1 MNYYKEQVKRHKKK
15 KSNLPSTSA
24 SVRPQQGNGGSQQ
37 FPQDQQQQQQGLS
50 VQGWMLRYDFKMGM
64 FSECKQDID
73 NAVKYYESAYGLLVD
88 MFAVTSSITPGASGL
103 QARTKRWAE
112 AKVLADCLC
121 LKVSRASRFLSSSAL
136 LKVSQYSN
144 DDYF

>member
-1 MNYYKEQVKRHKKK
+1 MNYYKEQVKKHKKK
-15 KSNLPSTSA
+15 KSNLPSTTA
-24 SVRPQQGNGGSQQ
+24 SVRPQ
-37 FPQDQQQQQQGLS
+37 QDQQQQQQGLS

-103 QARTKRWAE
+103 LARTKRWAE

-121 LKVSRASRFLSSSAL
+121 LKVKWTTHFPQSSAC
-136 LKVSQYSN
+136 LKVS
-144 DDYF
+144 

>member
-15 KSNLPSTSA
+15 KSNLPATTA
-24 SVRPQQGNGGSQQ
+24 SVRPI
-37 FPQDQQQQQQGLS
+37 QQQNNGSLQQQQQQNQQQGLS
-50 VQGWMLRYDFKMGM
+50 VQGWMLRYEFKMGM

-73 NAVKYYESAYGLLVD
+73 NAVKHYESAYGLLVD
-88 MFAVTSSITPGASGL
+88 MFAVTSTITPGASGL

-121 LKVSRASRFLSSSAL
+121 LKVR
-136 LKVSQYSN
+136 
-144 DDYF
+144 

>member
-24 SVRPQQGNGGSQQ
+24 SVRPQHGNNNGGGSQQ
-37 FPQDQQQQQQGLS
+37 FQHDQQLQQQQQQGLS

-103 QARTKRWAE
+103 QARTRRWAE

-121 LKVSRASRFLSSSAL
+121 LKVRSTFL
-136 LKVSQYSN
+136 LKSLVLLP
-144 DDYF
+144 

>member
-15 KSNLPSTSA
+15 KSNLPATTA
-24 SVRPQQGNGGSQQ
+24 SVRPIQQLNNGNPQHHQQ
-37 FPQDQQQQQQGLS
+37 NQQQGLS
-50 VQGWMLRYDFKMGM
+50 VQGWMLRYEFKMGM

-73 NAVKYYESAYGLLVD
+73 NAVKHYESAYGLLVD
-88 MFAVTSSITPGASGL
+88 MFAVTSTITPGASGL

-121 LKVSRASRFLSSSAL
+121 LKVR
-136 LKVSQYSN
+136 
-144 DDYF
+144 